1 MKIWG
6 HFCTITRHKILVM
19 RHCFRVG
26 LYKQGMLH
34 DLSKYSP
41 SEFWIGCKYYQGTRS
56 PNNAEREET
65 GCSTAWLHHKGRN
78 KHHYEYWTDV
88 DIHHR
93 ENGIVGVKMPAKYV
107 AEMVMD
113 RIAASKVYKKE
124 NYTDSAPLE
133 YYERTKKYITIHP
146 ATRAELYKILKVLSV
161 KGEAYTFAYIRK
173 VLLKRGY

>member
-1 MKIWG
+1 MKAWK
-6 HFCTITRHKILVM
+6 HFKTITKHKMKVGQL
-19 RHCFRVG
+19 CFRIG
-26 LYKQGMLH
+26 LYKQGILH
-34 DLSKYSP
+34 DMSKYSLC
-41 SEFWIGCKYYQGTRS
+41 EFLTGARYYQGTKS
-56 PNNAEREET
+56 PNAVERTEK
-65 GCSTAWLHHKGRN
+65 GYSMAWLHHKGRN

-146 ATRAELYKILKVLSV
+146 ATRAELYKILKMLSV